1 MEGLGMG
8 ECKFCKYLATM
19 LFRSLVLVP
28 PPKLSVF
35 VFKVGMTYLDSHSPC
50 NFICVPFTHSFILLI
65 VNSLFYHYVYCYRY
79 SVMGEC

>member
-35 VFKVGMTYLDSHSPC
+35 VFKVGMTYLDSH
-50 NFICVPFTHSFILLI
+50 FTHSFIFLI